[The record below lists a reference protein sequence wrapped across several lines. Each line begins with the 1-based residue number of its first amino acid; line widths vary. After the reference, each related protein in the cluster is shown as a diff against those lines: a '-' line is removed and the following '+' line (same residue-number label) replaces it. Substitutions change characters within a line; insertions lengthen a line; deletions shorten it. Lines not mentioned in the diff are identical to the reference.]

1 MGMWITRVHITL
13 AMARCPKKEGDLE
26 REYIIELGLCIKP
39 GREERTFVLI
49 L

>member
-1 MGMWITRVHITL
+1 MGMWITCVHITL
-13 AMARCPKKEGDLE
+13 AMVRCPKKEGNLE
-26 REYIIELGLCIKP
+26 REYIIELGLCIKA